1 MGLVQSIAGLF
12 SRFAR
17 RNSPADPR
25 HSLGRRGERLA
36 EKFLRQHGCKI
47 LRRNFR
53 AKGGGEVDLV
63 LRDIAENT
71 LVFAEVKTRTSD
83 DEGRPA
89 DAVDR
94 AKEELIARG
103 ARAWLRLL
111 DRPEVNFRFDIVEVV
126 IGAGKPR
133 INVIK
138 SAFLLPEE
146 RHR

>member
-1 MGLVQSIAGLF
+1 MGLVQSIADLFARF
-12 SRFAR
+12 SRR
-17 RNSPADPR
+17 RADPR

-36 EKFLRQHGCKI
+36 EKFLRRHGHKI
-47 LRRNFR
+47 LHRNFR
-53 AKGGGEVDLV
+53 PKGGGEVDLV
-63 LRDIAENT
+63 CRDIAENT
-71 LVFAEVKTRTSD
+71 LVFAEVKTRSSD
-83 DEGRPA
+83 ENGRPA

-94 AKEELIARG
+94 AKEELISRG

-126 IGAGKPR
+126 IGDGEPR

-138 SAFLLPEE
+138 SAFILPEE

>member
-1 MGLVQSIAGLF
+1 MGLVQSIAALF

-17 RNSPADPR
+17 RNSGADPR
-25 HSLGRRGERLA
+25 HALGRRGEKLA
-36 EKFLRQHGCKI
+36 EKYLRKHGCKI

-63 LRDIAENT
+63 LRDIAEKT

-83 DEGRPA
+83 ESGRPA

-94 AKEELIARG
+94 DKEALIARG
-103 ARAWLRLL
+103 ARAWLKLL

-126 IGAGKPR
+126 IGEGKPR

>member
-12 SRFAR
+12 FPSAR
-17 RNSPADPR
+17 RNSGADPR
-25 HSLGRRGERLA
+25 HALGRRGEKLA
-36 EKFLRQHGCKI
+36 EKYLRKHGCKI

-63 LRDIAENT
+63 CRDIVENT

-83 DEGRPA
+83 EAGRPA
-89 DAVDR
+89 DAVDF
-94 AKEELIARG
+94 AKEALIARG

-111 DRPEVNFRFDIVEVV
+111 DRPEVTFRFDIVEVV
-126 IGAGKPR
+126 IGAGKPH

-138 SAFLLPEE
+138 SAFILPEE
-146 RHR
+146 RR